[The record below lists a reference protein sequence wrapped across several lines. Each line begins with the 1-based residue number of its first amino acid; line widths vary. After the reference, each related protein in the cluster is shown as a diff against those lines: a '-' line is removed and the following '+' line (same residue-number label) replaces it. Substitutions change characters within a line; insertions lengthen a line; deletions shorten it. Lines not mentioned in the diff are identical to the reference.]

1 VGAGEFEEGE
11 VTGLFYISFA
21 TDAGFRGATVVE
33 AANEANAVI
42 VASRLGLNPGGEAAV
57 LAIPADAGARELA
70 EILSYK
76 NRLVGKD
83 ELVAN
88 GARKLRDL
96 PGNMQAAIADAATVV
111 CEDCNRG

>member
-1 VGAGEFEEGE
+1 MGAGEFEEGE
-11 VTGLFYISFA
+11 VTQLFYISFA

-33 AANEANAVI
+33 ASNEANAVI

-57 LAIPADAGARELA
+57 LSIPKDADRAELA

-76 NRLVGKD
+76 NRLVAKE
-83 ELVAN
+83 ELLAN
-88 GARKLRDL
+88 GARRLRDL
-96 PGNMQAAIADAATVV
+96 PDNTQDAIESAAVVV